1 MENLS
6 SKYNPQEI
14 EDKWYAFWEENQFF
28 HAQNISPKKTY
39 TVMIPPP
46 NVTSVL
52 HMGHGLNNTLQDV
65 MVRLKRMQGYNT
77 LWMPGTD
84 HAGIATQNV
93 VERVLAKEG
102 KKRQDFTREEFL
114 KKVWDWKNEYG
125 SAIINQLKKIGC
137 SCDWERESF
146 TMDESL
152 SLAVREAF
160 VKLYEDGLIY
170 KGEYM
175 VNWCPRCGTALSD
188 EEVEHKTESSFLYH
202 IKYYLKDS
210 QDYLV
215 VATVRPETLLGDVA
229 VAVNPQD
236 KRYQKFIGKTV
247 ILPFLKKEI
256 PVIADSY
263 VETDFGTGVLKIT
276 PAHDPNDFE
285 IGLKHKLPLIN
296 ILTPEGKMNS
306 LAGDY
311 QGLDR
316 FEARKKIIKDLKA
329 LNLLEKEEPY
339 EKSAGQCYRCDTV
352 IEPYVSAQW
361 FVKMKPLAQKA
372 KEVVEKNEVQLIP
385 HQFKKTYF
393 HWMDNIKDWCISR
406 QIWWGHRIP
415 AWYCQECKKITVA
428 RETPSQCQHC
438 QSNHIQQDDDV
449 LDTWFSSWLWPFST
463 LGWPLETK
471 DLQTFYPTQFL
482 STAPEIL
489 FFWVARMIMAGL
501 YFKNQIPF
509 SQVYLHS
516 TVCDSQGIKMSK
528 SLGNG
533 IDPLE
538 VVKEYGADSLRFT
551 ILYLAP
557 VGQRIRLAKNSFDIG
572 FRFANKLWNASR
584 LILMNADNVNIKP
597 LKELSLNLWDQWI
610 LKELNTVIKN
620 TLQDLENFRFND
632 VVENLYH
639 FIWSRFCDWYLEIV
653 KTSLYSQD
661 KKEKQRALSVLFY
674 VLEKS
679 LRLLHPIMPF
689 ITEEI
694 WQKLPNHQGKTI
706 MLAPFPQEQEL
717 HFEDPTPLVE
727 SIQELIY
734 LVRNIRGD
742 MGVTPDKKVS
752 VIITSLDKSLCSL
765 FLNHQEEIKILAKI
779 LDMQIEEQ
787 ILKPQKSVS
796 AVGKGFEVFVKLE
809 GMVDFEKEK
818 ARIKKDL
825 LKIQKDLDL
834 TQKKLNNPQYLEK
847 APQGVVLKEKEKEEE
862 LLEKVKKLKQ
872 LQESLQN

>member
-661 KKEKQRALSVLFY
+661 KKK
-674 VLEKS
+674 
-679 LRLLHPIMPF
+679 
-689 ITEEI
+689 
-694 WQKLPNHQGKTI
+694 N
-706 MLAPFPQEQEL
+706 
-717 HFEDPTPLVE
+717 
-727 SIQELIY
+727 
-734 LVRNIRGD
+734 
-742 MGVTPDKKVS
+742 
-752 VIITSLDKSLCSL
+752 
-765 FLNHQEEIKILAKI
+765 
-779 LDMQIEEQ
+779 
-787 ILKPQKSVS
+787 
-796 AVGKGFEVFVKLE
+796 KGPYRFFF
-809 GMVDFEKEK
+809 MF
-818 ARIKKDL
+818 
-825 LKIQKDLDL
+825 
-834 TQKKLNNPQYLEK
+834 
-847 APQGVVLKEKEKEEE
+847 
-862 LLEKVKKLKQ
+862 
-872 LQESLQN
+872 